1 MEFSFL
7 LLPKA
12 FRRLS
17 TEEFIPTRVTLL
29 DVLDEN
35 GRVHFEGRK
44 QVQSSSQNLS
54 LKQSG
59 AQNAQLALKVSSAV
73 TLGMNLT
80 CHDLQ
85 NLKFKNEQ
93 SVEITGYNSGRAI
106 STTLRKGSVLDKLI
120 EHTDVA
126 LHFGSEN
133 DLLVIGIVTKVH
145 NAQLEVQISNG
156 MKLAIGLGASQRAD
170 AQAKAQSQQ
179 FLQS

>member
-1 MEFSFL
+1 
-7 LLPKA
+7 
-12 FRRLS
+12 
-17 TEEFIPTRVTLL
+17 
-29 DVLDEN
+29 
-35 GRVHFEGRK
+35 
-44 QVQSSSQNLS
+44 
-54 LKQSG
+54 
-59 AQNAQLALKVSSAV
+59 
-73 TLGMNLT
+73 MNLT

-179 FLQS
+179 FLQSWGFGGGSDTIRLFLAPRNWKKDTWFRDP